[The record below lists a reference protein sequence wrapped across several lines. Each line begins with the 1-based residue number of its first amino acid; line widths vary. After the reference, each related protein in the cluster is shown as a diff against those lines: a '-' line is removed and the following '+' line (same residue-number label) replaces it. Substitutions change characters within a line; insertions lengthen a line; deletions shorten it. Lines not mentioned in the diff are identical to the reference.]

1 MATLNTAQHFG
12 LERELGSITP
22 GRRADLILSSD
33 LAALP
38 IELVIARGQV
48 MAENGKLVAE
58 LPKFAYP
65 SIGQEHRACRPNA
78 ERQRISKSPR
88 PRAPTRSKPASSAS
102 SKTRRRPRR
111 CNARSM

>member
-33 LAALP
+33 LTTLP
-38 IELVIARGQV
+38 IELVIAHGQV
-48 MAENGKLVAE
+48 MAENGKLVVE

-65 SIGQEHRACRPNA
+65 KSRQEHRACRP
-78 ERQRISKSPR
+78 QR
-88 PRAPTRSKPASSAS
+88 
-102 SKTRRRPRR
+102 
-111 CNARSM
+111 